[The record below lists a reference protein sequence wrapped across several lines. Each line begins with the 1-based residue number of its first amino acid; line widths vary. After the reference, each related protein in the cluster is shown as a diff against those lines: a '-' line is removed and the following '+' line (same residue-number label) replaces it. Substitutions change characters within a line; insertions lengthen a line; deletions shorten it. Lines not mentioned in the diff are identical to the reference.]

1 MKHQETS
8 INNPA
13 PKPTTSERGQ
23 NPAAEVDT
31 MPAQGGEGGS
41 QQSGQQGA
49 QGSQGKQGTDKA
61 NPTANEIMNEQV
73 SPQDEQGNRDQSDK
87 PHIGG

>member
-13 PKPTTSERGQ
+13 PEPTTSERGQ
-23 NPAAEVDT
+23 NPSAEADT
-31 MPAQGGEGGS
+31 APAGTQNRAIGE
-41 QQSGQQGA
+41 QN
-49 QGSQGKQGTDKA
+49 GKQSDKQA
-61 NPTANEIMNEQV
+61 DKPGPTANEIMNEQV
-73 SPQDEQGNRDQSDK
+73 SPRDEQGNRDQSDK